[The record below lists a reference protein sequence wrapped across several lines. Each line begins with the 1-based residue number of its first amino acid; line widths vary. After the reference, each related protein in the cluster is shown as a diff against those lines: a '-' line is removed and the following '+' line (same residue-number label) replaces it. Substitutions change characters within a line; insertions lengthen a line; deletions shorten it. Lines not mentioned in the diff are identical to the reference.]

1 MIRSYLF
8 TFTFVLVRSPN
19 PIRAWR
25 EMSDPDFSIDV
36 PLLMFLCYFGADI
49 ALNWREITTKRA
61 A

>member
-8 TFTFVLVRSPN
+8 TFTFVLVRLPN

-25 EMSDPDFSIDV
+25 EMSDPDFSIVV